1 MVSAMNDML
10 DLHQNDDSGG
20 PGFDKLVSSL
30 NIDQSRVYEKVNSHL
45 EHQKMHETDAC
56 RCTDFNKPLHMFVTG
71 VGGTGKSF
79 LIKTIR
85 VQDNDE
91 PQSTLSAVPPD
102 WLLQYH
108 HPPTSHRARGQR
120 SQLAKDALKI
130 MRASLSVRKSA

>member
-20 PGFDKLVSSL
+20 PGFDKLV

-102 WLLQYH
+102 
-108 HPPTSHRARGQR
+108 
-120 SQLAKDALKI
+120 
-130 MRASLSVRKSA
+130 